1 MKITANNCSLV
12 FKKFHFE
19 PTTYDQSSFVAN
31 KCLRKNGAVTDTNL
45 FSATDYINI
54 KGATT
59 LSGNLLWGDSNLAA
73 ICFYDS
79 SKNFISA
86 IYGIEGKN
94 NSKNEAYSISDI
106 PATAVYCRAGG
117 RTADGAT
124 LSLSVS

>member
-19 PTTYDQSSFVAN
+19 PTTYDKSSFVAD
-31 KCLRKNGAVTDTNL
+31 KCLRINGTITNTEL

-59 LSGNLLWGDSNLAA
+59 LSGNLLWGATNLAA

-86 IYGIEGKN
+86 IYGIEGKDG
-94 NSKNEAYSISDI
+94 SKNEAYSISDI
-106 PATAVYCRAGG
+106 PVTAVYCIAGG
-117 RTADGAT
+117 RTNIGTT